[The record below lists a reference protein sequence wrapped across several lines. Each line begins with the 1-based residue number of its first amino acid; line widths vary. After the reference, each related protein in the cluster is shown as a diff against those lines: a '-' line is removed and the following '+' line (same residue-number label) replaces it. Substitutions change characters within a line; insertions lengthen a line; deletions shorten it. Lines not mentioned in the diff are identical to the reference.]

1 MRSKREQAILD
12 NIKEWEAQLV
22 EQEATDFQKV
32 FDKWLHTTVAKLPEK
47 KRKEF
52 FTKADGWLFHLHA
65 FIQSSQAQLD
75 ARNRILGTSRLFD
88 ESIEQ
93 LEDLKALSIDQLTYI
108 AEQTNSTSS
117 SIFICTRRGNRC
129 WRFIIINGG
138 FSGYDRIKCEGSPT
152 YCNIIWT

>member
-1 MRSKREQAILD
+1 ML
-12 NIKEWEAQLV
+12 QLRNYLRKS
-22 EQEATDFQKV
+22 E
-32 FDKWLHTTVAKLPEK
+32 
-47 KRKEF
+47 KEF

-108 AEQTNSTSS
+108 AEQQTARHRLYSFVQGGAT
-117 SIFICTRRGNRC
+117 GA

-138 FSGYDRIKCEGSPT
+138 FSGYDRVKCEGSPT

>member
-108 AEQTNSTSS
+108 AEADKQHV
-117 SIFICTRRGNRC
+117 IVYIHLYKAGQQVLEV
-129 WRFIIINGG
+129 
-138 FSGYDRIKCEGSPT
+138 Y
-152 YCNIIWT
+152 YY

>member
-22 EQEATDFQKV
+22 EQEATDFQKCLINGYILQLRNYLR
-32 FDKWLHTTVAKLPEK
+32 KA
-47 KRKEF
+47 KEF

-108 AEQTNSTSS
+108 AERNSTSS

>member
-32 FDKWLHTTVAKLPEK
+32 FDKWLHATVAKLPEK

-108 AEQTNSTSS
+108 AEHKQHV
-117 SIFICTRRGNRC
+117 IVYIHLYKAGQQVLEV
-129 WRFIIINGG
+129 
-138 FSGYDRIKCEGSPT
+138 Y
-152 YCNIIWT
+152 YY

>member
-65 FIQSSQAQLD
+65 FIQSSQAQL
-75 ARNRILGTSRLFD
+75 
-88 ESIEQ
+88 
-93 LEDLKALSIDQLTYI
+93 
-108 AEQTNSTSS
+108 
-117 SIFICTRRGNRC
+117 
-129 WRFIIINGG
+129 
-138 FSGYDRIKCEGSPT
+138 
-152 YCNIIWT
+152 

>member
-1 MRSKREQAILD
+1 M
-12 NIKEWEAQLV
+12 
-22 EQEATDFQKV
+22 

-108 AEQTNSTSS
+108 AERKQHV
-117 SIFICTRRGNRC
+117 IVYIHLYKAGQQVLEV
-129 WRFIIINGG
+129 
-138 FSGYDRIKCEGSPT
+138 Y
-152 YCNIIWT
+152 YY

>member
-1 MRSKREQAILD
+1 ML
-12 NIKEWEAQLV
+12 QLRNY
-22 EQEATDFQKV
+22 
-32 FDKWLHTTVAKLPEK
+32 LRK

-108 AEQTNSTSS
+108 AEQQTARHRLYS
-117 SIFICTRRGNRC
+117 FVQGGGNRC

-138 FSGYDRIKCEGSPT
+138 FSGYDRVKCEGSPT